1 MPLKIDAFQTALFVS
16 VWTLLVEY
24 MLSLNLASNNLRNGI
39 KPLFN
44 QKISYVLDMGG
55 SNGRISCLGGCFG
68 SELIGTIPM
77 QELPQ
82 VIRIP
87 DGQ

>member
-1 MPLKIDAFQTALFVS
+1 MPLKINAFQTALFVS
-16 VWTLLVEY
+16 VWTLLVDY
-24 MLSLNLASNNLRNGI
+24 MPSLNLASNNPRSGI

-55 SNGRISCLGGCFG
+55 SNGKISCLGDCFS
-68 SELIGTIPM
+68 SELIRTISIL
-77 QELPQ
+77 ELLQ

>member
-1 MPLKIDAFQTALFVS
+1 MPLKIDAFQTELFVS
-16 VWTLLVEY
+16 VWTLLVGY
-24 MLSLNLASNNLRNGI
+24 MLSLNLASNNPRSGI
-39 KPLFN
+39 NPLFN

-55 SNGRISCLGGCFG
+55 SNDKISCLGDCFS
-68 SELIGTIPM
+68 SELIRTISIL
-77 QELPQ
+77 ELLQ